1 MNKVAELR
9 RLDISVQKLWML
21 ARRVSPL
28 QNDRSSG
35 RAIDVLDFVLNYL
48 FAPTLYSV

>member
-1 MNKVAELR
+1 MNKVAEFK
-9 RLDISVQKLWML
+9 RLNISVQKLWML

-28 QNDRSSG
+28 QNNRSSG
-35 RAIDVLDFVLNYL
+35 RAIDVSDFVLNHR